1 MLGQKEAP
9 KGGRYTLRQEAL
21 VPFQLSEIVAR
32 IGWLLLPGFLPQE
45 RTCGIELLPSR
56 SLVLST
62 VQILSLFFR
71 VWKYFIL
78 FFFCGIKNY
87 YCCRV
92 QWCRP
97 LSPATWKTEAGE
109 EKVQALPGLQS
120 EFKASLSSLGEL
132 RRTERSWGI
141 ALAECL
147 PGIHR
152 SLWPIPTLSQAGTLT
167 YTSVHT
173 WRDWAWHLPSNA
185 LLRCSLRI
193 KPCDTAEHKLA
204 TVWWEKLSP
213 RVCA

>member
-120 EFKASLSSLGEL
+120 EFKASLSSLV
-132 RRTERSWGI
+132 T
-141 ALAECL
+141 ACL
-147 PGIHR
+147 KQ
-152 SLWPIPTLSQAGTLT
+152 TKQNKTGTT
-167 YTSVHT
+167 KSKQ
-173 WRDWAWHLPSNA
+173 DKMKN
-185 LLRCSLRI
+185 
-193 KPCDTAEHKLA
+193 
-204 TVWWEKLSP
+204 EKLLASCENMNFLPRSP
-213 RVCA
+213 PPPI